1 MSNIIVDYV
10 DKYVSEIA
18 PNVYEIDCNDSYE
31 LNLVNNTLRKMI
43 IKEKQ
48 EFVDLGKKLSDRDL
62 FLVRTMDDLP
72 DNLTYQSF
80 TNRGAF
86 TKMKNPF
93 ERIMDDYGLSEEQI
107 EENRLVCPIYRD
119 TVHFSIN
126 GIVSNL
132 WYTEHFTDRG
142 VVVIEPFSNHSEKL
156 VNINPI
162 DSFIDVSKSDEP
174 IKDNAIYIIDKNVY
188 QGLSQEI
195 KKKMVKGKL
204 YLFDSKKYS
213 TEDIKEGNASPLEI
227 ITDMVICQNGF
238 LPQHTISQS
247 YLRSESCNY
256 DGNYYSDKEYLKMFT
271 DLIDKLSIDMFNI
284 SYYNL
289 NDEIKDKREVNKDE
303 YGVSH
308 WDTKYL
314 DEEQTKNY
322 NYRLDTIKRYLT
334 YLQEKLGLSNESLEY
349 IYNRYCRYIEL
360 NYSKESYGRKGSWR
374 LSLVNYDDASEFI
387 DKVTL
392 NKFIEVTEEFNNYQK
407 HLLNSII
414 SKQQISEMIDVHE
427 NKIEESIK
435 KV

>member
-48 EFVDLGKKLSDRDL
+48 EFVDSGKKLSDRDL

-93 ERIMDDYGLSEEQI
+93 ERIMDDYGLSKEQI

-174 IKDNAIYIIDKNVY
+174 IKDNAIYILDKNIY
-188 QGLSQEI
+188 QGLSQDI
-195 KKKMVKGKL
+195 KKKIIKEKL

-213 TEDIKEGNASPLEI
+213 TKDMNDGNASFLEI

-314 DEEQTKNY
+314 EEEQTKNY
-322 NYRLDTIKRYLT
+322 NYRLDTIKRYLIF
-334 YLQEKLGLSNESLEY
+334 LKEKLGLSDESLEY